1 VRALRLT
8 VFLADGRLPRFC
20 GESGLEEY
28 RLLLLAFAGSPIQ
41 LVPDGTLLFHLAL
54 IVVMVALLNVTL
66 LRPINRILEE
76 RERRTKGRLGE
87 AQATL
92 LTAQEKLAEYE
103 RRLREAR
110 AEGYALMERER
121 AVLTGEGRLK
131 MAEVKAE
138 IARSLSEQKHS
149 LATEAEQ
156 AKGKLGIEARTM
168 ALEISRQI
176 LRRPITGQ
184 PSIT

>member
-1 VRALRLT
+1 M
-8 VFLADGRLPRFC
+8 
-20 GESGLEEY
+20 
-28 RLLLLAFAGSPIQ
+28 LLLGFSGSPIQ
-41 LVPDGTLLFHLAL
+41 LVPDGTLVVHLAL
-54 IVVMVALLNVTL
+54 IVLMVALLHVTL

-92 LTAQEKLAEYE
+92 LTAEEKLAEYE

-110 AEGYALMERER
+110 AEGYALMQRER
-121 AVLTGEGRLK
+121 AVLTGEGERK
-131 MAEVKAE
+131 MSEVKAE
-138 IARSLSEQKHS
+138 IARSLSEQKHR

-168 ALEISRQI
+168 ALKISRQI

-184 PSIT
+184 PTIT